1 MIDYFE
7 SGLSVNRGVYKVPQE
22 DLQIY
27 LQKVFRDQIPLMQDR
42 RSYGGPQFGA
52 DSYSESSDADGD
64 GIDRKWRKN
73 GGGQG
78 MIRSVGS
85 AFKSMLFSR
94 TNQEKVKEELPQ

>member
-1 MIDYFE
+1 M
-7 SGLSVNRGVYKVPQE
+7 
-22 DLQIY
+22 Y
-27 LQKVFRDQIPLMQDR
+27 LQKVFHDQLPLMHDR

-64 GIDRKWRKN
+64 GIDRKWTKN

-85 AFKSMLFSR
+85 AFKSIIFSR
-94 TNQEKVKEELPQ
+94 SNQASTKEELPQ